1 MVTGNENLEILRENL
16 EILRENFWY
25 NSASVG
31 DISLIPAPNRGFQG
45 QQIYQYKWNLS
56 QINPVVTKLTKIW
69 KFKQKISYN
78 SAYARDMSSLC
89 RWNIQNLHP
98 TGDINEFYFVSQ
110 TCLKGRSHCVR
121 RRTTSNAQGRTT
133 SCVVVVIVRCRT
145 TLMQINA
152 YK

>member
-1 MVTGNENLEILRENL
+1 M
-16 EILRENFWY
+16 
-25 NSASVG
+25 
-31 DISLIPAPNRGFQG
+31 SLIPAPNRGFQG
-45 QQIYQYKWNLS
+45 LQIYQYKQNVS
-56 QINPVVTKLTKIW
+56 QINPVTKLTKIW
-69 KFKQKISYN
+69 KFKQKICYN
-78 SAYARDMSSLC
+78 SAYTRDMSSLC

-121 RRTTSNAQGRTT
+121 PTSYAQGRTT
-133 SCVVVVIVRCRT
+133 SYVVVVIVRCRT